1 MKYLNQLINDY
12 TALLQNGELQAAYK
26 GIMDY
31 MNGLRNH
38 FCDFETVGGIYQG
51 YMDMTYFS
59 LNTQELKGRGLK
71 IAVVY
76 LHDKKTFE
84 VWLSARNREI
94 SNKYR
99 KLIHSSKLHQPLFH
113 DKENADAII
122 EYTLNSTPNFDN
134 QAALTE
140 EIIKGTREF
149 AELITGLI

>member
-1 MKYLNQLINDY
+1 MKYLNQLIDDY

-31 MNGLRNH
+31 MSGLRNH
-38 FCDFETVGGIYQG
+38 FSDFEAVGGIYQG

-59 LNTQELKGRGLK
+59 LNTQELMGRGLK

-99 KLIHSSKLHQPLFH
+99 TLIHSSKLHQPLFH
-113 DKENADAII
+113 EKENTDAII
-122 EYTLNSTPNFDN
+122 EYTLTSTPDFDN
-134 QAALTE
+134 QAVLTE